1 MTEYFVNSL
10 RKFKIIYKKW
20 AHFGHILVTK
30 PKDAVM
36 RNHHN
41 RSDG

>member
-20 AHFGHILVTK
+20 ARFGHILVTK
-30 PKDAVM
+30 LNYIAM
-36 RNHHN
+36 RNN
-41 RSDG
+41 KTA